1 MDVENTC
8 REIDEVSKFFKIK
21 RKQLA
26 NNIKTSVE
34 QAGKEFDA
42 LSQDHDSLKE
52 QHDTLNVEHKD
63 LMLKHDSQLREFAN
77 LSETHDFLKEQHDT
91 LNVEHTD
98 LTLKHDSQIKEFAN
112 LLKTHD
118 FLKEQHDTLNV
129 EHKDLTLKHDSQI
142 KEFANLSRE
151 HDSLKSNHNEV
162 TTKYDLVSRILAS
175 QRTVSEEMNE
185 FNNIVNND
193 FVEFANAESSLA
205 EEAKALLM
213 MQSIQ
218 RELHLVSSFPK
229 IYNKNIVAVGGGFSA
244 GKSEFISSFFSEK
257 KIKLPIGIKP
267 VTAIPTY
274 VTSGNKHAIKGY
286 THKGGAIDVSP
297 ELYANLS
304 HDFIKSFDFNLKDI
318 MPLMAMETKIEVF
331 NHLCFVDTPGYN
343 PTNTGT
349 TETDHK
355 VATEHLQKADVLLW
369 LVGLD
374 ASDGAIPASDLAFL
388 EELSLENRKLFIVA
402 NKADLKSPDDLED
415 VLDCFEDTLD
425 EYGIEATG
433 ISAFSSISKKEISY
447 RRESIFDFLNE
458 KDRPVNVRNK
468 IKNELN
474 DIFNMYKDAISEQIE
489 WTRGIQNDMRS
500 LELDFMR
507 DGMDIFESKRATQ
520 RLDKIRTL
528 FSSSELEKQLKTL
541 QDLKEKMDTALDNIF
556 KLPDGVQNDMKS
568 LELDFMQDGKDI
580 HNSGRATQL
589 SDILKKYRGLS
600 SIWTQKK
607 LT

>member
-1 MDVENTC
+1 MDVENIC
-8 REIDEVSKFFKIK
+8 RQIDEVAKFIRIK

-26 NNIKTSVE
+26 NNIKNSIE
-34 QAGKEFDA
+34 QAGKELDA

-52 QHDTLNVEHKD
+52 QHDTLNTGHKN
-63 LMLKHDSQLREFAN
+63 LKLKYDSQSIEFCT
-77 LSETHDFLKEQHDT
+77 LSK
-91 LNVEHTD
+91 N
-98 LTLKHDSQIKEFAN
+98 
-112 LLKTHD
+112 
-118 FLKEQHDTLNV
+118 
-129 EHKDLTLKHDSQI
+129 
-142 KEFANLSRE
+142 
-151 HDSLKSNHNEV
+151 HDSLKNNHNEV
-162 TTKYDLVSRILAS
+162 TAKYDLISRILAS
-175 QRTVSEEMNE
+175 QKADNEELNE
-185 FNNIVNND
+185 FNNIVNKD
-193 FVEFANAESSLA
+193 FVEFANIESSLA

-218 RELHLVSSFPK
+218 RELQLISDFSN

-267 VTAIPTY
+267 VTVIPTY
-274 VTSGNKHAIKGY
+274 VINGDKHAIKGY
-286 THKGGAIDVSP
+286 SHKGGSIDVSP

-425 EYGIEATG
+425 EYGLEITG
-433 ISAFSSISKKEISY
+433 ISAFSSISRKEISY
-447 RRESIFDFLNE
+447 RRKSLFVFLDEINH
-458 KDRPVNVRNK
+458 PMNVKNK
-468 IKNELN
+468 IKKEL
-474 DIFNMYKDAISEQIE
+474 DDVFKMYKEAISEQIE
-489 WTRGIQNDMRS
+489 WTNGVQKDVKS
-500 LELDFMR
+500 LELDFMQ
-507 DGMDIFESKRATQ
+507 DGMDIYESERATQ

-528 FSSSELEKQLKTL
+528 FSSSELEKQLNML
-541 QDLKEKMDTALDNIF
+541 QVLKEKMDTALDNIF
-556 KLPDGVQNDMKS
+556 KSSN
-568 LELDFMQDGKDI
+568 
-580 HNSGRATQL
+580 
-589 SDILKKYRGLS
+589 KKA
-600 SIWTQKK
+600 
-607 LT
+607 